1 MVKVIILED
10 EPAALNRIK
19 RLIMKLKSDYK
30 IVGDADS
37 VEEGKVLLQKQTF
50 DLIIADIQLS
60 DGLSFEVLET
70 LEKSVPIIFLTAY
83 NQYAVDAFE
92 YNGIHYL
99 LKPIEVDKLN
109 DALIRFE
116 SHQINQAKVK
126 DVLHFF
132 KAKQKE
138 GSKNILSKIGNRI
151 QVIDREDVAYA
162 YLDNGINRVVT
173 FSNNTYPVDYT
184 MEKLMNK
191 LNSKQYF
198 HINRQMIVNI
208 SAVEEM
214 KKYSSSRLKLTLEPK
229 YEGEAVVS
237 KEKTPLFKQW
247 MTETDF

>member
-1 MVKVIILED
+1 MARVIILED

-19 RLIMKLKSDYK
+19 RLVLKLKPEYE
-30 IVGDADS
+30 IIGDADS
-37 VEEGKVLLQKQTF
+37 VEEGKALLKKQTF

-109 DALIRFE
+109 DALNRFE

-138 GSKNILSKIGNRI
+138 GSKNILSKVGNKI
-151 QVIDREDVAYA
+151 QVIDVNDIAYA
-162 YLDNGINRVVT
+162 YLDNGVNRVVA
-173 FSNNTYPVDYT
+173 FDGSTYPVDYT
-184 MEKLMNK
+184 MEQLMNK
-191 LNSKQYF
+191 LKSKQYF
-198 HINRQMIVNI
+198 QINRQMLVNI
-208 SAVEEM
+208 AAVEEM
-214 KKYSSSRLKLTLEPK
+214 KKYSSSRLKLTLKPK

-237 KEKTPLFKQW
+237 KEKTPFFKQW
-247 MTETDF
+247 MVETDY

>member
-19 RLIMKLKSDYK
+19 RLILKLKPDYT
-30 IVGDADS
+30 IVADADS

-70 LEKSVPIIFLTAY
+70 LQKSVPIIFLTAY

-109 DALIRFE
+109 GALNRFE
-116 SHQINQAKVK
+116 NHLINQAKVK

-138 GSKNILSKIGNRI
+138 GSKNILSKVGNKI
-151 QVIDREDVAYA
+151 QVIDMNDVAYA
-162 YLDNGINRVVT
+162 YLENGINRIVT
-173 FSNNTYPVDYT
+173 FSANTYPVDYT
-184 MEKLMNK
+184 MEQLMNK
-191 LNSKQYF
+191 LKSKKYF
-198 HINRQMIVNI
+198 QINRQMLVNI
-208 SAVEEM
+208 AAVDEM
-214 KKYSSSRLKLTLEPK
+214 KKHSSSRLKLKLEPK
-229 YEGEAVVS
+229 FESEAIVS

-247 MTETDF
+247 MIETDF